1 MAWALEDPCHAGHL
15 SGGQNGRGH
24 RSVPAGGRDH
34 HDVLHPGDLG
44 RDGIHQYGGRIG
56 GGTAWDIDPH
66 PGQRKDPLSQDHSVP
81 LGHHKALSLLLCVV
95 GPDVVRRLPQ
105 DGQEL
110 RLHLL
115 QGGLQLRTG
124 HAQAGQ
130 LRPVEAAAILVQGA
144 VPLRP
149 DCPDDVGHRRGHIP
163 HLVTAEEDLLVLY
176 GIEVIDLNH
185 SGPLTGFSPG
195 RPASAGPPGA

>member
-1 MAWALEDPCHAGHL
+1 MSSTPAIRAGMAFISTVEGVGGGAAGH
-15 SGGQNGRGH
+15 
-24 RSVPAGGRDH
+24 
-34 HDVLHPGDLG
+34 
-44 RDGIHQYGGRIG
+44 
-56 GGTAWDIDPH
+56 IDAH
-66 PGQRKDPLSQDHSVP
+66 PGQGQDPLSQDDPVP
-81 LGHHKALSLLLCVV
+81 LGHHKALPLLFGVV

-115 QGGLQLRTG
+115 QGGLQLRPG

-130 LRPVEAAAILVQGA
+130 LRPVEAAGILVQGA
-144 VPLRP
+144 VPLFP

-163 HLVTAEEDLLVLY
+163 NLVPAEEDLLVLY

-185 SGPLTGFSPG
+185 SGPLTGFFPG